1 MAKRVPIYERLGK
14 MSPKKLS
21 KEVGQRQEN
30 LERFEFATK
39 DTINELTKLENEIER
54 GEKRIINSLEKD
66 NTAEALSD
74 ILYLRILR
82 VEEMI
87 ENSAIAIIRANR
99 FYNKLHLDVAKG
111 IDAGVLFDSES
122 IQAMVPDDLKTV
134 ISSAVEASDFYD
146 ILRKYKTKINQFT
159 TEEDTE

>member
-14 MSPKKLS
+14 MSTKKLS

-54 GEKRIINSLEKD
+54 VEKRIINSLEKD

-99 FYNKLHLDVAKG
+99 FYNK
-111 IDAGVLFDSES
+111 
-122 IQAMVPDDLKTV
+122 
-134 ISSAVEASDFYD
+134 ASP
-146 ILRKYKTKINQFT
+146 
-159 TEEDTE
+159 